1 MFRRQVYPKQLT
13 PLFSSEIF
21 LEIIFFL
28 VFFELVFSLE
38 HMTVRP
44 QHSKAGSYLK
54 TCQLHCVGPKM
65 YISDSNC
72 LSLIS
77 EKPMDKCNRDS
88 SFSPY
93 HIYHWEVGRDQR
105 TQEQFSVCY
114 LALFMDGRMNRP
126 TGQHRNRKTLMTNM
140 LDETARPRNRS
151 CELSKLGYQRTE

>member
-13 PLFSSEIF
+13 PLFSSEIS

-28 VFFELVFSLE
+28 VFFELVLSIE

-54 TCQLHCVGPKM
+54 TCQLHCVGPNM

-77 EKPMDKCNRDS
+77 EKPMDKCNRQHFLTIS
-88 SFSPY
+88 YLPL
-93 HIYHWEVGRDQR
+93 GGGQR
-105 TQEQFSVCY
+105 LEDARTILCMLPCFVHGWTDEQTNWPTQEQK
-114 LALFMDGRMNRP
+114 N
-126 TGQHRNRKTLMTNM
+126 TN
-140 LDETARPRNRS
+140 DQYAR
-151 CELSKLGYQRTE
+151 